1 MSYYKQ
7 NKDIIIKKIL
17 KYYHSEEQKIKR
29 NSTEWKIKQQRYQHE
44 YYLKRS
50 IKRRET
56 MRKKE
61 KIKTKRKKK
70 TKPIKDKSRKRK
82 EYNNLRR
89 VNRYI
94 KNYRKVINKETL
106 EIEFD

>member
-1 MSYYKQ
+1 
-7 NKDIIIKKIL
+7 
-17 KYYHSEEQKIKR
+17 
-29 NSTEWKIKQQRYQHE
+29 
-44 YYLKRS
+44 
-50 IKRRET
+50 